1 MRRRNPLPHR
11 ARRAEHRGPVEWSA
25 IADLV
30 TSTIASVLPEWQIL
44 VAQADEQ
51 RGLVSIGPIALNDA
65 QIAAHVG
72 R

>member
-1 MRRRNPLPHR
+1 
-11 ARRAEHRGPVEWSA
+11 
-25 IADLV
+25 
-30 TSTIASVLPEWQIL
+30 VLPKWQIL

-51 RGLVSIGPIALNDA
+51 RGLVVIGPIALNDA